1 MENDELYL
9 SVRDVCAEVLGVS
22 VESVTPGSSLRD
34 DLDADSLD
42 VAELAMALEDKVGGS
57 LSEEKMKDVV
67 TVSDAVDLVRQSL
80 SAAAS

>member
-1 MENDELYL
+1 METDELFL
-9 SVRDVCAEVLGVS
+9 TVQAVCAEVLGVP
-22 VESVTPGSSLRD
+22 VESVTPASTLRD
-34 DLDADSLD
+34 DLEADSLD

-57 LSEEKMKDVV
+57 LPEQKMKEVV

>member
-9 SVRDVCAEVLGVS
+9 SVRSVCAEVLGVP

-57 LSEEKMKDVV
+57 LSEQKMKDVV